1 MELGLSAYRAVV
13 DTDAGAV
20 LHDVVIEYGEII
32 TRPGPLQ
39 DYVVAAELYHT
50 FLRRTEAAAAAA
62 ASTVAAAAA
71 AAAAGG
77 GRGNF
82 DDGYIYGELCH
93 LLLIKQA
100 RYHDDRLVFAMT
112 GLARAMGV
120 GAIEEYVELL
130 SSHGETEMVK
140 AVYVGSTASSTGE
153 MALEGFFKTRGW

>member
-39 DYVVAAELYHT
+39 DYAVAAALYHT
-50 FLRRTEAAAAAA
+50 FLQR
-62 ASTVAAAAA
+62 SVAAAAGTA

-100 RYHDDRLVFAMT
+100 LYHDERLVFAMT

-140 AVYVGSTASSTGE
+140 AVYVGSTESSTGE